1 MDKTAKILN
10 GMEVIFLERIAI
22 ADTRREWRKLDE
34 IELAAIKN
42 MDDLVMQVQANYGL
56 DKNQAQTR
64 VDLWANGREF

>member
-1 MDKTAKILN
+1 MDKAAKILN
-10 GMEVIFLERIAI
+10 GIEVIFLERIAI

-42 MDDLVMQVQANYGL
+42 IDDLVMQVQANYGL